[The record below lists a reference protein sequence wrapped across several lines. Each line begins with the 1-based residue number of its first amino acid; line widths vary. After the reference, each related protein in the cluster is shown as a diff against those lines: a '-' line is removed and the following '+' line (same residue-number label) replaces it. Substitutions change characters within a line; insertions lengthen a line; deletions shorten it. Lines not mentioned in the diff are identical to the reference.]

1 MIVYNLA
8 NQLKKMLLD
17 LIVNFLDHQ
26 PRLKEEEEKRDEQQ
40 KEFILRND

>member
-1 MIVYNLA
+1 
-8 NQLKKMLLD
+8 MLLD

-26 PRLKEEEEKRDEQQ
+26 PRLKEEEKRDEQQ